1 MINLGVSFGGCV
13 RMGICRQKMSRLSI
27 TRDSCVRTTNDD
39 ADVAWQNSF
48 RRSELTVILTVIR
61 SFCDVPD
68 FFDMP
73 ASSQKSKFVV
83 DDKVPSTWYN
93 QTDWLVDL
101 IVIVDYNVYRDCTS
115 VQNLLP

>member
-1 MINLGVSFGGCV
+1 MTMLMWRGRILSGGRNWPLFWQLFEVFVC
-13 RMGICRQKMSRLSI
+13 
-27 TRDSCVRTTNDD
+27 D
-39 ADVAWQNSF
+39 A
-48 RRSELTVILTVIR
+48 
-61 SFCDVPD
+61 PD